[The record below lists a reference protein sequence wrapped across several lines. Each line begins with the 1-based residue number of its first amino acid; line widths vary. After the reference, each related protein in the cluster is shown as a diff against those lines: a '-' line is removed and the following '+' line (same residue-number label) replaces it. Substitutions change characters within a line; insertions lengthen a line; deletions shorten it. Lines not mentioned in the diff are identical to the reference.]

1 MSRPL
6 SSLVII
12 LVEGDVDSPARR
24 IGKLRQMSGAQIGAD
39 GAGGIAK
46 AGLPQDGEI
55 EKTFDQDHRGE
66 VPNRVPGE
74 QAAFGAWQEPMRERG
89 PDTATVQVDDLAVG
103 FAAGK
108 DHPSTEGVAAL
119 RGDQAH
125 LQQVIERIAQ
135 ARKMAA

>member
-55 EKTFDQDHRGE
+55 EQTFDQDHRGE

-74 QAAFGAWQEPMRERG
+74 QAAFGARG
-89 PDTATVQVDDLAVG
+89 KSRCGNAVPILRPYRLTIWPSG
-103 FAAGK
+103 SQQGK
-108 DHPSTEGVAAL
+108 ITRRQKVSRPCGVI
-119 RGDQAH
+119 RPTCS
-125 LQQVIERIAQ
+125 R
-135 ARKMAA
+135 